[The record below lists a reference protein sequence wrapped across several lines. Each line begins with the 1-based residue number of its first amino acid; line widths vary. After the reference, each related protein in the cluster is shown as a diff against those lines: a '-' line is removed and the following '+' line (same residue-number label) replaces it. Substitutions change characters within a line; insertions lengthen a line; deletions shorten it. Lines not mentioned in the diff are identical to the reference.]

1 MSLFVSQL
9 FNGLQTGSVY
19 ALVALGYSMV
29 YGIILLLN
37 FAHGDIIMVGAYAA
51 FYAMTNFHLHPIVS
65 VIIAVITSTLL
76 GVVIEKVAYT
86 PLRKAPRL
94 SLLITAIG
102 ISFLL
107 ENGAQLLFGS
117 DTKSMDPI
125 VPGNISLGSVT
136 ISNAAL
142 LTIVVTIIAMA
153 ALTVVVQKTKLG
165 KAMRAV
171 SEDMGAAQLMGIKIN
186 SVISFTFIN
195 GFDAWSESICCRRP
209 WRYRI
214 NPRGDDWRLC
224 HWPARSARF
233 RSWPF
238 HLEGRR
244 RVRNSDCRSAGQADR
259 YSWPSADGKSVRKG
273 RRTMKKTRS
282 AIRIPMPLRYL
293 INLVLILALW
303 LVLFTLIQ
311 NGTITNYW
319 SGILITVGIN
329 IILATS
335 LNVAT
340 GYLGQLPLGH
350 AGFMAVGAYAGGIFM
365 KAVPVQE
372 LLKSGDTGAAI
383 PYILLALLI
392 SAVVAGIFGI
402 LIGIPALRLRG
413 DYLAIITLGFGEII
427 RVILTNIDS
436 VIGKDFTYGAAGLK
450 RIPKYSSFTL
460 VFICV
465 VVCCYIIH
473 TIMKSRHGRAILS
486 IREDEI
492 ASESVGVQTTYY
504 KTFAFVVSA
513 MLAGIAGC
521 LYAGYIGSLY
531 PSTFKFM
538 KSIEILVMVVLG
550 GMGSMLGSILSAT
563 VLTILPELLRSFSD
577 YRMVVYSLALV
588 VMMIFRPKGLLGSYD
603 FSLSRSL
610 ETFLNR
616 LTGRTENPKK
626 EAADNE

>member
-1 MSLFVSQL
+1 
-9 FNGLQTGSVY
+9 
-19 ALVALGYSMV
+19 
-29 YGIILLLN
+29 
-37 FAHGDIIMVGAYAA
+37 
-51 FYAMTNFHLHPIVS
+51 
-65 VIIAVITSTLL
+65 
-76 GVVIEKVAYT
+76 
-86 PLRKAPRL
+86 
-94 SLLITAIG
+94 
-102 ISFLL
+102 
-107 ENGAQLLFGS
+107 
-117 DTKSMDPI
+117 
-125 VPGNISLGSVT
+125 
-136 ISNAAL
+136 
-142 LTIVVTIIAMA
+142 
-153 ALTVVVQKTKLG
+153 
-165 KAMRAV
+165 
-171 SEDMGAAQLMGIKIN
+171 
-186 SVISFTFIN
+186 
-195 GFDAWSESICCRRP
+195 
-209 WRYRI
+209 
-214 NPRGDDWRLC
+214 
-224 HWPARSARF
+224 
-233 RSWPF
+233 
-238 HLEGRR
+238 
-244 RVRNSDCRSAGQADR
+244 
-259 YSWPSADGKSVRKG
+259 
-273 RRTMKKTRS
+273 MKKTRS

-303 LVLFTLIQ
+303 FVLYTLIQ

-335 LNVAT
+335 LNIAT

-350 AGFMAVGAYAGGIFM
+350 
-365 KAVPVQE
+365 
-372 LLKSGDTGAAI
+372 
-383 PYILLALLI
+383 ILLALLI

-465 VVCCYIIH
+465 VVSCYIIH

-563 VLTILPELLRSFSD
+563 ALTILPELLRSFSD

-616 LTGRTENPKK
+616 LIGRTENPKK